1 MHILSC
7 SKYTCTV
14 CFKIIT
20 VLPILGFQVTEQD
33 LQEVTELSG
42 VLDAPDDYIPSLY
55 REKLNNLLPN
65 PQNIKSTEFVQTY
78 LTLKQRYQDS
88 SEN

>member
-1 MHILSC
+1 ML
-7 SKYTCTV
+7 
-14 CFKIIT
+14 IIT

-42 VLDAPDDYIPSLY
+42 VLDAPDDYITLSLY
-55 REKLNNLLPN
+55 LEKLNNLLPN
-65 PQNIKSTEFVQTY
+65 PENIKSTEFVQIY
-78 LTLKQRYQDS
+78 LMLKQRYQDS